1 MNAIGID
8 LGTTS
13 LSAIVM
19 EEGTGEV
26 VETINLPNET
36 VMNEDRRGR
45 KSRIPSIFSKQCG
58 IFWKS

>member
-26 VETINLPNET
+26 VETINLPNEA
-36 VMNEDRRGR
+36 VMNDGSAWE
-45 KSRIPSIFSKQCG
+45 KKQDP
-58 IFWKS
+58 